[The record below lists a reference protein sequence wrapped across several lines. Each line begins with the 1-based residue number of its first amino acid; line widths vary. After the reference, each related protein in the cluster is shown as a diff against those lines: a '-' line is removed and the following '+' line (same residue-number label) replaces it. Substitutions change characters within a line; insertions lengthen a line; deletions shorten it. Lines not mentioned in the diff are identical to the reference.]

1 MRLSKQQ
8 KVYLAILAL
17 VLMALVVDRT
27 FLSRQ
32 SVTAEVSADSGLLPA
47 PVFRQ
52 EDAGTDSPDPNSQ
65 PSSIKLAQRLEA
77 LWPDESLGLDE
88 ARDAFSLPAPWLAK
102 VHAQVPL
109 PEADAVAKFAKNHQL
124 SAVLFDQTSFAVVDN
139 HLLILGQEL
148 DGFKLVA
155 VDEDSAT
162 FAAGKKQVVL
172 RLENDR

>member
-17 VLMALVVDRT
+17 VLGVLIMDRV
-27 FLSRQ
+27 FLSHK
-32 SVTAEVSADSGLLPA
+32 SPTAEASVHSD
-47 PVFRQ
+47 PVPD
-52 EDAGTDSPDPNSQ
+52 ESILEATDSPDPNSQ
-65 PSSIKLAQRLEA
+65 PSRIKLAQRLEA

-88 ARDAFSLPAPWLAK
+88 ARDAFSLSTAWLAD
-102 VHAQVPL
+102 VRAQGPL
-109 PEADAVAKFAKNHQL
+109 PVGDAAARFAKNHQL
-124 SAVLFDQTSFAVVDN
+124 RAVLIESQTSSAVVDN
-139 HLLILGQEL
+139 KFLMLGQEL

-162 FAAGKKQVVL
+162 FAAGKKRVVL